1 VDTPHSPSLTLTDDD
16 LPDLHDGANQASL
29 RGQKVFLRAT
39 SVKLLV
45 ACAAAGISSLE
56 VDGSQERVLTSFVG
70 VCFLAVLVVEAF
82 VWATK
87 PERDWYDGR
96 ALAESTKTMAWRFAV
111 GAAPYEC
118 ADPTARTRYIED
130 LKKLLKDAPETGVH
144 PSQKEPISAAMEHV
158 RASGL
163 DERRAIYLRDR
174 LEDQRHW
181 YSTKADTNRVRATQW
196 RIFLLAF
203 EGLAILGA
211 FMGHVGAAGFI
222 AAIVAAGAAWM
233 GIRQHEN
240 NKRAYTFAAL
250 ELSIA
255 GNELKTV
262 TDEERWTKAAAD
274 AEEAVS
280 REHTMWRAS
289 RSSVS

>member
-1 VDTPHSPSLTLTDDD
+1 VETRHSPPVALTDDD

-29 RGQKVFLRAT
+29 RGQTLFLRAT
-39 SVKLLV
+39 WLKLVV
-45 ACAAAGISSLE
+45 ACTAAGVSAIP
-56 VDGSQERVLTSFVG
+56 VDEDYHRVLTSFVG

-96 ALAESTKTMAWRFAV
+96 ALAESTKTMAWRYAV
-111 GAAPYEC
+111 GAAPYAQ
-118 ADPTARTRYIED
+118 ADPTARARFVND
-130 LKKLLKDAPETGVH
+130 LKQLLKDAPETGVH
-144 PSQKEPISAAMEHV
+144 PSQKEPISVAMERV
-158 RASGL
+158 RAGSL
-163 DERRAIYLRDR
+163 EERREVYLRDR
-174 LEDQRHW
+174 LEDQRRW
-181 YSTKADTNRVRATQW
+181 YAAKADRNRTRATQW

-211 FMGHVGAAGFI
+211 FTGHVGAAGFI

-240 NKRAYTFAAL
+240 TKRAYTFATH
-250 ELSIA
+250 ELAIA
-255 GNELKTV
+255 GNELRMV
-262 TDEERWTKAAAD
+262 TDEERWTEAAAD

-289 RSSVS
+289 RSSVG